1 MMTTAS
7 SPDGAGPH
15 AAASDPEGGM
25 TGPPVPGA
33 GAAGVLIALLWIQL
47 FLALVPTWRHAE
59 YYGYGWFVPF
69 LAAGL
74 AWRRWRSAGPP
85 TAPSSSTTRRL
96 PLVSVL
102 LLAAAVLI
110 VPLRAIGIADPGWRP
125 PLLLHAAFVC
135 VVTHG
140 LLWHTHGT
148 RRSLAMLP
156 VTVFALSAVPYPWR
170 VEQDLIRSLTGKV
183 IAVTR
188 ECFLLTGV
196 PVETQGERLVLGG
209 EMVEVTD
216 GCSGIRSLQSLVMV
230 ALFFG
235 ELFLLSAWRRMGLVI
250 LAGLGAVLTNTLR
263 AWWLARTHFQQG
275 PEAAAA
281 AHDGVGHVAFA
292 LGAALLWLSA
302 WVLIH
307 RGVGKRRLVVRKSEA
322 SVS

>member
-7 SPDGAGPH
+7 SPGGADPRVG
-15 AAASDPEGGM
+15 ASDPRGVMPGI
-25 TGPPVPGA
+25 PSPGA
-33 GAAGVLIALLWIQL
+33 GAAGFLIALLWVQL
-47 FLALVPTWRHAE
+47 FLALVPTWRHGE

-74 AWRRWRSAGPP
+74 AWRRWRSAGPLATP
-85 TAPSSSTTRRL
+85 RSGPSRGLRL
-96 PLVSVL
+96 LSL
-102 LLAAAVLI
+102 LLVVAALLI

-125 PLLLHAAFVC
+125 PLLLHAAVVC
-135 VVTHG
+135 AVTHA
-140 LLWHTHGT
+140 LLWHTHGA

-235 ELFLLSAWRRMGLVI
+235 ELFLLSVSRRMGLVF
-250 LAGLGAVLTNTLR
+250 LAGLSAVVTNTLR
-263 AWWLARTHFQQG
+263 AWWLARIHFQQG

-307 RGVGKRRLVVRKSEA
+307 RGVGKRRLVVRKSQA
-322 SVS
+322 SVP